1 MDRKSD
7 LGTKIVDIA
16 AKEIIQGYV
25 PPIVGIGQMEFNQVP
40 EIVMY
45 EQIANLGTIDP
56 QAQIF
61 DEVNCSERTMRRLSI
76 SIRIDGKG
84 GSQNKPSEW
93 EYVPPEGNGA
103 TLLKLL
109 CPKQ

>member
-1 MDRKSD
+1 
-7 LGTKIVDIA
+7 
-16 AKEIIQGYV
+16 
-25 PPIVGIGQMEFNQVP
+25 MEFNQVP
-40 EIVMY
+40 EIVIY
-45 EQIANLGTIDP
+45 EKIANLGTIDP
-56 QAQIF
+56 QAEIF
-61 DEVNCSERTMRRLSI
+61 DEVNCSERTMRRLST

-103 TLLKLL
+103 TSLKLL